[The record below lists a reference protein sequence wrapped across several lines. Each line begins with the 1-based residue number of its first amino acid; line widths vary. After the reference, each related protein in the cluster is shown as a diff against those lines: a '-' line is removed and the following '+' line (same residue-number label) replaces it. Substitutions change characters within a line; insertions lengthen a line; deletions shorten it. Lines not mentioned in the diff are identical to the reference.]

1 LESVKEKVLGGA
13 GEMSGMERW
22 EEKFEVQMRRLD
34 MYYQG
39 MMKKEEGGEVDE
51 KGEHCTAGATRA
63 GVEVD
68 KV

>member
-1 LESVKEKVLGGA
+1 M
-13 GEMSGMERW
+13 GEMEGW
-22 EEKFEVQMRRLD
+22 EEKLEVQMRRLD

-39 MMKKEEGGEVDE
+39 MVKKEEGGEVDE

-68 KV
+68 KD